1 MKKGEVKKIYNRN
14 LSGEEIVEGY
24 AELIE
29 KKEAI
34 GGRLEKWKVKF
45 ENGDIV
51 DRIVDDNRQ

>member
-1 MKKGEVKKIYNRN
+1 MEKGEVKKIYNRN